1 DVSTASYSNV
11 RRFLLDEHR
20 LPPPDAV
27 RVAELINYFPYR
39 YAAPNDGAPVRFT
52 VDLAECP
59 WNAKHHLLRI
69 GVQAK
74 RLDPEQMPPRDFV
87 FLVDTS
93 GSMEAP
99 NRLPLLIESL
109 TLLVD
114 QLTAKDRVAIVAYAG
129 SAGLVLPATRGDQKA
144 VIRSALQR
152 LRAGGSTNGGHGIR
166 LAYDIA
172 QQ

>member
-1 DVSTASYSNV
+1 AVDEARAALQKAEENQAAQKELPNTEAYDRIIDNPFLSAERNPLSTFSTDVSTASYSNV

-27 RVAELINYFPYR
+27 RVAELVNYFPYR

-74 RLDPEQMPPRDFV
+74 RLDPEQMPPRNFV

-109 TLLVD
+109 TLL
-114 QLTAKDRVAIVAYAG
+114 
-129 SAGLVLPATRGDQKA
+129 
-144 VIRSALQR
+144 
-152 LRAGGSTNGGHGIR
+152 
-166 LAYDIA
+166 
-172 QQ
+172 